1 MSLDMVFFFFD
12 SFESSRY
19 DKGGRSFEMKESA
32 GKTLWVSVAALQC
45 PKRADMSE
53 GAGFRPGEAT

>member
-1 MSLDMVFFFFD
+1 
-12 SFESSRY
+12 
-19 DKGGRSFEMKESA
+19 MKESA